1 MESVRICY
9 VPSMRNLS
17 KDRIRELS
25 EPGRYSDGDGLIL
38 QISPRGGKCWL
49 LRVQAN
55 GRCRDIGLGRVDD
68 LPITMARAKAA
79 EMRQLARSGIDLLE
93 ERNTVVAAVP
103 IFEEAA

>member
-9 VPSMRNLS
+9 VPAVGNLS

-25 EPGRYSDGDGLIL
+25 EPGRHSDGDGLIL

-79 EMRQLARSGIDLLE
+79 EMRKLARSGIDLLE
-93 ERNTVVAAVP
+93 ERNKVVAAVP